1 MSKVE
6 KDIVALKIHG
16 KKQTVCFFSS
26 ELDRY
31 IAFDNGDRLVAGF
44 KNVAAVLIYGNSS
57 AKIRKSRERL
67 FGGRFQNIAVDLR
80 FQNHADLHRINIAL
94 LDLIKRIGIEIIL
107 SHINALLFI

>member
-31 IAFDNGDRLVAGF
+31 IAFDHGDRLVAGF

-57 AKIRKSRERL
+57 AKIRKSRECL
-67 FGGRFQNIAVDLR
+67 FGGRFQNIAVDCS
-80 FQNHADLHRINIAL
+80 FRIT
-94 LDLIKRIGIEIIL
+94 RIFTE
-107 SHINALLFI
+107 